1 MTIRHRRLSANAH
14 RARRATPS
22 NPLFRWVQYP
32 LWRGVA
38 LGLAAILLA
47 MFTHLTQTPEGILL
61 MAGLGRLAVLILV
74 PARFIVTLHL
84 MKREQ
89 KG

>member
-1 MTIRHRRLSANAH
+1 MHNERGARQSRTGSAF
-14 RARRATPS
+14 ATHSLGALP
-22 NPLFRWVQYP
+22 VMA
-32 LWRGVA
+32 GVA